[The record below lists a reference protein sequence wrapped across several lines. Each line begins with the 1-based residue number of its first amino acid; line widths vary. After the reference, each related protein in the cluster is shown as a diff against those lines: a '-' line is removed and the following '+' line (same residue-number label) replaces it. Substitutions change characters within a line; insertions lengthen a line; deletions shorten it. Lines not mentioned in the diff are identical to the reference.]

1 LEGVTFV
8 IFAISILLFM
18 GMAHFFFASKR
29 PGVYP
34 PKYILRR
41 RAGSLAMGGIL
52 FLLIGILI
60 LFFK

>member
-1 LEGVTFV
+1 MKGVMFI
-8 IFAISILLFM
+8 IFALSILFFL

-41 RAGSLAMGGIL
+41 RAGAFAMGGIL
-52 FLLIGILI
+52 FLLIGILFA
-60 LFFK
+60 FFK